1 MYRKYPKVKRKYD
14 VVARLWKEL
23 PTDAEL
29 MNSKRQAL
37 VEEEV
42 QVQVVSSSHMT
53 AYVVSNSSI
62 RALSVVKTEIQKII
76 VIARAKHTLS
86 VVLYYNAPTFT

>member
-29 MNSKRQAL
+29 MKRQAL
-37 VEEEV
+37 VQEE
-42 QVQVVSSSHMT
+42 VQVVSSSHMI
-53 AYVVSNSSI
+53 AYVVSNITPPSMP
-62 RALSVVKTEIQKII
+62 RQ
-76 VIARAKHTLS
+76 R
-86 VVLYYNAPTFT
+86 